1 MALQVIQ
8 PLERISVESK
18 ESRLVQNLSKASVSL
33 KGVVNRDVKVTVS
46 GTTQSTCLSAS
57 SNSVK
62 DSESLC
68 LHAYIPQINKH
79 FNLDG
84 KVGEGTF
91 SHVYKARLKAGSAS
105 TVFAIK
111 FLIPTSHP
119 SRIANELKCLR
130 DIGGSCNVMDVKTCF
145 LHKGHVA
152 IVMPYF
158 PHEKFSD
165 YVCKLSVSEVQEYM
179 RQLLIALRRVHSFNI
194 IHRDIKPS
202 NFLYSRKLK
211 RFSLVDF
218 GLAQRLDE
226 AEGKSTVSKGAT
238 SSEPHSRKRGRTT
251 DQENQRSQLK
261 RQCFPAHPGQPL
273 HASNVP
279 NVTQVDSMGKKPL
292 QAPTAAAGAT
302 VLKGG
307 AALPTAARTVPQPR
321 RIKTKLCCCFGRNE
335 VCNICLSRP
344 AEVAPRAGTPG
355 FRAPEVLLKYK
366 DQSTAV
372 DLWSV
377 GVIFLSLLSGR
388 YPFFRAQ
395 DDLTALAEIITIT
408 GSVPVQ
414 LAAERMGKRLT
425 LSHQKPTLD
434 LKVLCEKLR
443 GTYASVRETSAWG
456 SAAPAARLHPR
467 GHHESWLCVPDS
479 AYGLLSRLLDPDP
492 ASRITADQA
501 LQHEFLRET
510 VQ

>member
-1 MALQVIQ
+1 MALQLLQ
-8 PLERISVESK
+8 PLDRTPVESRD
-18 ESRLVQNLSKASVSL
+18 SRIVQNLSKAVTPL
-33 KGVVNRDVKVTVS
+33 EGIQGVKVTAS
-46 GTTQSTCLSAS
+46 NTTPSTSLSTS

-62 DSESLC
+62 DDETLW
-68 LHAYIPQINKH
+68 LPAYIPQINKY
-79 FNLDG
+79 FTLDG

-91 SHVYKARLKAGSAS
+91 SHVYKARLKASS
-105 TVFAIK
+105 TPKEFAIK

-165 YVCKLSVSEVQEYM
+165 YASKLTVAEAQEYI

-226 AEGKSTVSKGAT
+226 AEGKDSTSKSAAN
-238 SSEPHSRKRGRTT
+238 SEPQSRKRGRTS

-261 RQCFPAHPGQPL
+261 RLCFPAHPGQPL
-273 HASNVP
+273 HASNVH
-279 NVTQVDSMGKKPL
+279 NVAQADGIVKKPP
-292 QAPTAAAGAT
+292 QAPVPATKSLLKDSAGLT
-302 VLKGG
+302 
-307 AALPTAARTVPQPR
+307 TAARTAPQPR
-321 RIKTKLCCCFGRNE
+321 RGKVKLCCCFGRNE

-372 DLWSV
+372 DMWSV

-395 DDLTALAEIITIT
+395 DDLTALAEIITVT

-434 LKVLCEKLR
+434 LRVLCEKLR
-443 GTYASVRETSAWG
+443 GTHGSVQGTSSVDTE
-456 SAAPAARLHPR
+456 SAALSARVRPK
-467 GHHESWLCVPDS
+467 GHHESWLRVPDS
-479 AYGLLSRLLDPDP
+479 AYSLLSRLLDPDP
-492 ASRITADQA
+492 ASRITADEA
-501 LQHEFLRET
+501 LQHEFLREAL
-510 VQ
+510 Q

>member
-18 ESRLVQNLSKASVSL
+18 ESRLMQNLSKAPVSL
-33 KGVVNRDVKVTVS
+33 QGGLNRDGKGTAS
-46 GTTQSTCLSAS
+46 STTQSTTISAS
-57 SNSVK
+57 SSSVK
-62 DSESLC
+62 DNESLC

-226 AEGKSTVSKGAT
+226 AEGKSTVSRGAT
-238 SSEPHSRKRGRTT
+238 NSEPHSRKRGRTT
-251 DQENQRSQLK
+251 DQENQRCQLK

-279 NVTQVDSMGKKPL
+279 NVTQVDSMNKK
-292 QAPTAAAGAT
+292 AAAAGAT
-302 VLKGG
+302 LLKGA
-307 AALPTAARTVPQPR
+307 AALPTAART
-321 RIKTKLCCCFGRNE
+321 
-335 VCNICLSRP
+335 RP
-344 AEVAPRAGTPG
+344 PATPC
-355 FRAPEVLLKYK
+355 K
-366 DQSTAV
+366 DQALLLLRQERGLQHLPQQASRSGTSCGEHRVSEPPKSFSSTKTNQRR
-372 DLWSV
+372 WTCGRWGSV
-377 GVIFLSLLSGR
+377 FLSLLSGR

-395 DDLTALAEIITIT
+395 DDLTALAEIITVT
-408 GSVPVQ
+408 RECPGPAGS
-414 LAAERMGKRLT
+414 
-425 LSHQKPTLD
+425 
-434 LKVLCEKLR
+434 
-443 GTYASVRETSAWG
+443 
-456 SAAPAARLHPR
+456 
-467 GHHESWLCVPDS
+467 
-479 AYGLLSRLLDPDP
+479 
-492 ASRITADQA
+492 
-501 LQHEFLRET
+501 
-510 VQ
+510 